1 MMSPNVTC
9 KQLRSSV
16 SFAQNHTHTHTRF
29 ACTSHLKGG
38 SPLRS
43 FVLFFF
49 IFYNSDKQEEK
60 KGRNPNP
67 RGGRNPLEF
76 AASGAREEDLEAA
89 LWSRIPAV
97 HWLQASG
104 SAPGLPGCLTRVG
117 LSGYTAAG
125 QHSTG
130 PGDKWRGGQGKK
142 MQTGHSA
149 HPEHTA
155 KKNSPARFRRRSR
168 SYGGSF
174 GPAAP
179 RNSEGFPARNR
190 HEGP

>member
-1 MMSPNVTC
+1 M
-9 KQLRSSV
+9 
-16 SFAQNHTHTHTRF
+16 
-29 ACTSHLKGG
+29 
-38 SPLRS
+38 
-43 FVLFFF
+43 
-49 IFYNSDKQEEK
+49 
-60 KGRNPNP
+60 
-67 RGGRNPLEF
+67 
-76 AASGAREEDLEAA
+76 EAA

-179 RNSEGFPARNR
+179 RNSEGFPAGIATRDPKGKPEVTELLDIPVAPHSCFFSR
-190 HEGP
+190 LGRGQLVAKAY

>member
-1 MMSPNVTC
+1 M
-9 KQLRSSV
+9 
-16 SFAQNHTHTHTRF
+16 
-29 ACTSHLKGG
+29 
-38 SPLRS
+38 
-43 FVLFFF
+43 
-49 IFYNSDKQEEK
+49 
-60 KGRNPNP
+60 
-67 RGGRNPLEF
+67 
-76 AASGAREEDLEAA
+76 
-89 LWSRIPAV
+89 

-155 KKNSPARFRRRSR
+155 KKFPCSIPPQEPELRA
-168 SYGGSF
+168 SF

-179 RNSEGFPARNR
+179 RNSEGFPAGIATRDPKGKPEVTELLDIPVAP
-190 HEGP
+190 HSCFFFQAGKGSVSS

>member
-1 MMSPNVTC
+1 M
-9 KQLRSSV
+9 
-16 SFAQNHTHTHTRF
+16 
-29 ACTSHLKGG
+29 
-38 SPLRS
+38 
-43 FVLFFF
+43 
-49 IFYNSDKQEEK
+49 
-60 KGRNPNP
+60 
-67 RGGRNPLEF
+67 
-76 AASGAREEDLEAA
+76 EAA

-149 HPEHTA
+149 HTLNTQQKKIPLLDSAARAGVTGGALARQLRGIPKGSRQESPRGTPKGKPEVTELLDIPVAPHSCFFFQA
-155 KKNSPARFRRRSR
+155 GK
-168 SYGGSF
+168 GSV
-174 GPAAP
+174 
-179 RNSEGFPARNR
+179 SS
-190 HEGP
+190 